1 MARERDLGDAE
12 RLEELLEEDLPWMRW
27 GSAAGELVLPQSRA
41 LELAASGSR
50 RRIDDKTPL
59 TLGGKREALPH
70 ILAGELGERLEQVFH
85 GYACG

>member
-1 MARERDLGDAE
+1 MSQVLLNTLDGDTRVL
-12 RLEELLEEDLPWMRW
+12 RLE
-27 GSAAGELVLPQSRA
+27 RA
-41 LELAASGSR
+41 PE
-50 RRIDDKTPL
+50 TPL